1 MSEEDLNPEE
11 GGGSDVHLWEPHRVL
26 RRIEPAEAAL
36 SRGFLRSHPEKWF
49 PGFAAHWLP
58 VMHAL
63 GCEARIAEVKPSM
76 HRPVAGESVF
86 IGSVD
91 GEPVILS
98 VDAEAARNIT
108 EEVVP
113 GARGKAADTV
123 LEYLLRRLL
132 ASLALSWSGP
142 ESSKVT
148 FAGAAEPSVVQ
159 VAVSVKISFVINT
172 VSSTVRIGL
181 GMRMAEQLDRLWRRQ
196 VHSSARVPLAQ
207 STMRFEIAQ
216 LGVPPQM
223 LSDYLT
229 KGTVIDLEV
238 RASDSL
244 IVRYGTKPW
253 MPARMVEVDGKF
265 GCEIVSGGLSAPSV
279 PEGTTRLSV
288 EIANVELDG
297 AHIAE
302 LGQPGA
308 ILVTDTPIGEKVNLV
323 INGDKVGEARL
334 CVYEGRFAIEV
345 Q

>member
-1 MSEEDLNPEE
+1 MSEENLNQDDS
-11 GGGSDVHLWEPHRVL
+11 GGADVQLWEPRRAL
-26 RRIEPAEAAL
+26 RRLEPAEAAL

-58 VMHAL
+58 IMHSL
-63 GCEARIAEVKPSM
+63 GCEARISEVKPSL
-76 HRPVAGESVF
+76 HRAMEGENVF

-91 GEPVILS
+91 GEPLILC
-98 VDAEAARNIT
+98 VDAESARSIT

-113 GARGKAADTV
+113 GARGKAADAV
-123 LEYLLRRLL
+123 LEYLMRRLL

-148 FAGAAEPSVVQ
+148 FAGAAEPSVVEA
-159 VAVSVKISFVINT
+159 VVSVKISFVINT
-172 VSSTVRIGL
+172 ISSTIRIGF

-196 VHSSARVPLAQ
+196 VHSSARVPQGPATVRL
-207 STMRFEIAQ
+207 EIAQ

-244 IVRYGTKPW
+244 VVRYNTKPW

-265 GCEIVSGGLSAPSV
+265 GCEIVSGALSAPLV

-288 EIANVELDG
+288 ELASLELDG
-297 AHIAE
+297 THVAE
-302 LGQPGA
+302 LSQPGA
-308 ILVTDTPIGEKVNLV
+308 VLVTETPIGELVNLV

>member
-1 MSEEDLNPEE
+1 VSEEGVNPEE
-11 GGGSDVHLWEPHRVL
+11 NGGTDVQLWEPRRVL

-49 PGFAAHWLP
+49 PGFGAHWLP
-58 VMHAL
+58 IMHAL
-63 GCEARIAEVKPSM
+63 GCEARISEVKPSM

-86 IGSVD
+86 VGTVD
-91 GEPVILS
+91 GEPLILS
-98 VDAEAARNIT
+98 VDPESTRHIT

-113 GARGKAADTV
+113 GARGKAADAV

-142 ESSKVT
+142 ESSTVT
-148 FAGAAEPSVVQ
+148 FGGPADPSVVQ
-159 VAVSVKISFVINT
+159 VATSVKISLVINT
-172 VSSTVRIGL
+172 VTSSVRVGL
-181 GMRMAEQLDRLWRRQ
+181 GMRMAERLDRLWRRQ
-196 VHSSARVPLAQ
+196 VHSSARVPQGDAA
-207 STMRFEIAQ
+207 MRLEIAQ

-238 RASDSL
+238 RASDTL

-253 MPARMVEVDGKF
+253 MPARMVEVGGKF
-265 GCEIVSGGLSAPSV
+265 GCEIVSGVLSAPAV

-288 EIANVELDG
+288 ELTSVNLDSTQ
-297 AHIAE
+297 IAE
-302 LGQPGA
+302 LSQPGA
-308 ILVTDTPIGEKVNLV
+308 ILVTDIPLGEMVNLV

>member
-1 MSEEDLNPEE
+1 MSEENLKAEE
-11 GGGSDVHLWEPHRVL
+11 GGGADVQLWEPRRSL

-63 GCEARIAEVKPSM
+63 GCEARISEVRPAL
-76 HRPVAGESVF
+76 HRATEGENVF
-86 IGSVD
+86 IGTVD
-91 GEPVILS
+91 GEPILLC
-98 VDAEAARNIT
+98 VDAESARHII

-123 LEYLLRRLL
+123 LEYLFRRLL

-148 FAGAAEPSVVQ
+148 FSGAVEPSVVDA
-159 VAVSVKISFVINT
+159 VVSVKISFIINT
-172 VSSTVRIGL
+172 ISSTVRIGF

-196 VHSSARVPLAQ
+196 VHSSARVPQGPATVRL
-207 STMRFEIAQ
+207 EIAQ

-223 LSDYLT
+223 LSEYLA

-238 RASDSL
+238 GASDAL
-244 IVRYGTKPW
+244 IVRYNTKPW

-265 GCEIVSGGLSAPSV
+265 GCEIVAGALSAPSV

-288 EIANVELDG
+288 ELASLELDG
-297 AHIAE
+297 THVAE
-302 LGQPGA
+302 LSQPGA
-308 ILVTDTPIGEKVNLV
+308 ILVTDVPVSETVNLV
-323 INGDKVGEARL
+323 INGDKVGQARL